1 MAKPA
6 GRSAGSISTAAR
18 RVRTRTQAWPSQLMS
33 TRSRL
38 ERNGRAGRG
47 VIEPR
52 PSTESFELCDGIVI
66 DLDADRRVVGI
77 EVERASRKLD
87 VEGLRAAIEGAPRP
101 A

>member
-1 MAKPA
+1 M
-6 GRSAGSISTAAR
+6 
-18 RVRTRTQAWPSQLMS
+18 RVGYDADTDTMYLD
-33 TRSRL
+33 
-38 ERNGRAGRG
+38 
-47 VIEPR
+47 IEPR